1 MHHTCAFFA
10 DCTNHEKNIN
20 KAAGQDD
27 VLAAFCTQLMY
38 RMKSYVCVYV
48 FCSVYGHVHISKC
61 ATYYCTFIRASGQSP
76 FSLSLLS
83 IKCPILLN
91 PKNCTP
97 MQSTFC
103 YILYNL
109 RLFEWGNL
117 YQVYYK
123 HGHSATEQVYLDAY
137 DAWLRETSRL
147 IEVYKRKA
155 GSQSPLSSIFHNKNI
170 YRMHFS
176 LQML

>member
-1 MHHTCAFFA
+1 LIPDARIASTFLSFSGILDFDADTRHGVKLDGDGLGTSTVASKVDYDSDWAQGRKPWEALMHHTCAFFA

-48 FCSVYGHVHISKC
+48 FCSVHGHVHISKC

-76 FSLSLLS
+76 ISLSLLS

-97 MQSTFC
+97 M
-103 YILYNL
+103 
-109 RLFEWGNL
+109 
-117 YQVYYK
+117 
-123 HGHSATEQVYLDAY
+123 
-137 DAWLRETSRL
+137 
-147 IEVYKRKA
+147 
-155 GSQSPLSSIFHNKNI
+155 
-170 YRMHFS
+170 
-176 LQML
+176 